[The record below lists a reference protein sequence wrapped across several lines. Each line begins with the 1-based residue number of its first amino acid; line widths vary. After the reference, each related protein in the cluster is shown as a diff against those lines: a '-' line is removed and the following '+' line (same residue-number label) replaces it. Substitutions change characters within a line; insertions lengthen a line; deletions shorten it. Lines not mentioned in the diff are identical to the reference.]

1 MSIHERKNIVA
12 IEALRG
18 IAVITVVLYHYSWF
32 IHPLE
37 STFLR
42 KGYIG
47 VDIFFII
54 SGFLA
59 CHTTARRTSSLY
71 NSAKYLCSRVIRIWP
86 AYSIVTILYVFT
98 DYIVNATYPD
108 SWALIKSIAFL
119 PQSSGGSPSYGA
131 PILDVGWTLNYEFF
145 FT

>member
-1 MSIHERKNIVA
+1 MVINDRNRISA

-42 KGYIG
+42 RGYIG

-59 CHTTARRTSSLY
+59 CHNTARYDSSSY
-71 NSAKYLCSRVIRIWP
+71 NSIKYITNRLIRICP
-86 AYSIVTILYVFT
+86 AYIIVTLLYVGT
-98 DYIVNATYPD
+98 NYTLHSTSTGA
-108 SWALIKSIAFL
+108 WALIKSLLFL
-119 PQSSGGSPSYGA
+119 PQLSEGGPSYGS
-131 PILDVGWTLNYEFF
+131 PVVDVGWTLNYEFF

>member
-1 MSIHERKNIVA
+1 MIVDARNKIVA
-12 IEALRG
+12 IEVLRG
-18 IAVITVVLYHYSWF
+18 IAVISVVLYHYSWF

-42 KGYIG
+42 RGEIG

-59 CHTTARRTSSLY
+59 CHTTERGPSSAS
-71 NSAKYLCSRVIRIWP
+71 NSVKYLFSRMIRIWP
-86 AYSIVTILYVFT
+86 AYYIVTMLYVS
-98 DYIVNATYPD
+98 VNIILNSKYPD
-108 SWALIKSIAFL
+108 SWSLIKSLSFL
-119 PQSSGGSPSYGA
+119 PQSSEGSPSYGS